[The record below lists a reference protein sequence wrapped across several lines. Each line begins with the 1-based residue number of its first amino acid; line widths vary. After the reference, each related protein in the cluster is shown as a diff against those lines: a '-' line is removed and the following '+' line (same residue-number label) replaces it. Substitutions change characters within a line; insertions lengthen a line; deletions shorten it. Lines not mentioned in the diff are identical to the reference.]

1 MRIVCAPDSFKESMS
16 AVEASAA
23 MSRGIRRVAPA
34 AEVTL
39 LPMADGGEGTCRTMV
54 AALGGELRLARVQ
67 DALGRPI
74 TAEFGLVP
82 ADGLAILE
90 VAAACGLEQL
100 SPSERDPRR
109 ASTAGVGELLLA
121 ALDAGARHLIVGL
134 GGSATNDAGTG
145 MLTALGARFTDAA
158 GSALPPGG
166 ASLAALAEVDL
177 GGLDARLADCRIEV
191 ACDVDSPLLGSRGA
205 SAVFGPQKGAGPADV
220 ALLDH
225 ALGRWADVVEAATGV
240 SVRDRAGAGAA
251 GGLGA
256 AFLAATPAA
265 LVPGVELV
273 MRCVDFTARVRGAD
287 YVFTGEGSVD
297 AQSRSGKVPWGVA
310 LAAAALGVPTV
321 TFAGRVDPA
330 LADEADGPALA
341 YVPITRG
348 VTDLPTALAE
358 GPANL
363 EAAAAMVLRLLSV
376 TTGTPPA
383 PGTQPPASRPA

>member
-1 MRIVCAPDSFKESMS
+1 MRIVCAPDSFKESMT
-16 AVEASAA
+16 AVEAAAA
-23 MSRGIRRVAPA
+23 MSRGIRGVLPT

-54 AALGGELRLARVQ
+54 AALGGELRVAPVH

-82 ADGLAILE
+82 QQGLAIVE

-100 SPSERDPRR
+100 SPAERDPLTT
-109 ASTAGVGELLLA
+109 STAGVGELLLA
-121 ALDAGARHLIVGL
+121 ALDAGARRLVVGL

-158 GSALPPGG
+158 GSVLHPGG
-166 ASLAALAEVDL
+166 GSLADLAAVDL
-177 GGLDARLADCRIEV
+177 SGLDPRLAGCRIEV
-191 ACDVDSPLLGSRGA
+191 ACDVDSPLLGPRGA

-220 ALLDH
+220 LALDA
-225 ALGRWADVVEAATGV
+225 ALTRWADVVEPATGV
-240 SVRDRAGAGAA
+240 AVRDHAGVGAA

-256 AFLAATPAA
+256 AFLAATPAT
-265 LVPGVELV
+265 LVPGVDLV
-273 MRCVDFTARVRGAD
+273 LSCVDFARRVRGAD
-287 YVFTGEGSVD
+287 FVFTGEGSVD

-321 TFAGRVDPA
+321 VFAGRVDA
-330 LADEADGPALA
+330 TLAADSDSPALA
-341 YVPITRG
+341 YVPIVRG
-348 VTDLPTALAE
+348 VSDLATALAE

-363 EAAAAMVLRLLSV
+363 EAAAAMAVRLLAV
-376 TTGTPPA
+376 TAGRPA
-383 PGTQPPASRPA
+383 APSGQPPASPRA